1 MGDTMMKDNHAKT
14 DHDQPVLIMN
24 GVSKA
29 FHQGDR
35 VIQVLN
41 DVTVNIAK
49 GELVALVGPSGS
61 GKTTLL
67 NIAGILE
74 KPDSG
79 QVTIAGKATHRLNDK
94 QISALRRDALGFV
107 FQFHRLLPEFSALEN
122 IVIPQIMNR
131 LQRHVA
137 EERAEQLLEMIGLM
151 ERRHHRPG
159 QLSGGEQQRVAIA
172 RAVANVPSLLLADEP
187 TGNLDPETAADVFR
201 HLVAVLRSTGTAAL
215 VVTHNMELAKS
226 LDRVLTIRKGELV
239 E

>member
-1 MGDTMMKDNHAKT
+1 MDKNDMSSGEDKT
-14 DHDQPVLIMN
+14 VLIMN
-24 GVSKA
+24 AVSKA

-35 VIQVLN
+35 VIKVLN
-41 DVTVNIAK
+41 DVSVKMEK
-49 GELVALVGPSGS
+49 GELVGLVGPSGS

-79 QVTIAGKATHRLNDK
+79 QVMIAGKATHRLNDREV
-94 QISALRRDALGFV
+94 SALRRNKVGFV

-122 IVIPQIMNR
+122 IVIPQIMNCLSR
-131 LQRHVA
+131 SVA
-137 EERAEQLLEMIGLM
+137 EDRAQQLLEMIGLM
-151 ERRHHRPG
+151 DRRHHRPG

-187 TGNLDPETAADVFR
+187 TGNLDPETAADVFS
-201 HLVAVLRSTGTAAL
+201 HLVAILRSTGTAAL
-215 VVTHNMELAKS
+215 LVTHNMELAKS

-239 E
+239 G

>member
-1 MGDTMMKDNHAKT
+1 MMKDNDAKT

-79 QVTIAGKATHRLNDK
+79 LVTIAGKATHRLNDK

-137 EERAEQLLEMIGLM
+137 EERADQLLDMIGLM

>member
-1 MGDTMMKDNHAKT
+1 MGDHMAETVMDR
-14 DHDQPVLIMN
+14 DDQDTVLLMN
-24 GVSKA
+24 DVSKA

-35 VIQVLN
+35 VIQVLK
-41 DVTVNIAK
+41 DVSVKIKK

-94 QISALRRDALGFV
+94 ETSVLRRDSIGFV

-122 IVIPQIMNR
+122 IIIPQIMNR
-131 LQRHVA
+131 LSRHVA
-137 EERAEQLLEMIGLM
+137 EDRAEQLLDMIGLS

-159 QLSGGEQQRVAIA
+159 QLSGDEQQRVAIA

-187 TGNLDPETAADVFR
+187 TGNLDPDTAAGVFK
-201 HLVAVLRSTGTAAL
+201 HLVAILRSTGTAAL
-215 VVTHNMELAKS
+215 LVTHNMELAKS

-239 E
+239 G

>member
-1 MGDTMMKDNHAKT
+1 MGDAMMKDNDTKT

-24 GVSKA
+24 AVSKA

-41 DVTVNIAK
+41 DVTVNIEK

-79 QVTIAGKATHRLNDK
+79 LVTIAGKATHRLNDK
-94 QISALRRDALGFV
+94 QISALRREALGFV

-122 IVIPQIMNR
+122 IVIPQIMNQ

-137 EERAEQLLEMIGLM
+137 EERAEQLLDMIGLM
-151 ERRHHRPG
+151 ERRYHRPG

>member
-1 MGDTMMKDNHAKT
+1 MGEHMAASVMSRDDQDT
-14 DHDQPVLIMN
+14 VLLMN
-24 GVSKA
+24 DVSKA

-35 VIQVLN
+35 VIQVLK
-41 DVTVNIAK
+41 DVSVNIKK

-74 KPDSG
+74 RPDSG
-79 QVTIAGKATHRLNDK
+79 QVSIAGKATHRLNDK
-94 QISALRRDALGFV
+94 ETSELRRNSIGFV
-107 FQFHRLLPEFSALEN
+107 FQFHRLLPEFSAAEN
-122 IVIPQIMNR
+122 IIIPQIMNR
-131 LQRHVA
+131 LSRHVA
-137 EERAEQLLEMIGLM
+137 EERAEQLLAMIGLS

-187 TGNLDPETAADVFR
+187 TGNLDPDTAADVFK
-201 HLVAVLRSTGTAAL
+201 HLVAILQSTGTAAL
-215 VVTHNMELAKS
+215 LVTHNMELAKS

-239 E
+239 G

>member
-1 MGDTMMKDNHAKT
+1 MSRDDQDT
-14 DHDQPVLIMN
+14 VLLMN
-24 GVSKA
+24 DVSKA

-35 VIQVLN
+35 VIQVLK
-41 DVTVNIAK
+41 DVSVNIKK

-74 KPDSG
+74 RPDSG
-79 QVTIAGKATHRLNDK
+79 QVSIAGKATHRLNDK
-94 QISALRRDALGFV
+94 ETSELRRNSIGFV
-107 FQFHRLLPEFSALEN
+107 FQFHRLLPEFSAAEN
-122 IVIPQIMNR
+122 IIIPQIMNR
-131 LQRHVA
+131 LSRHVA
-137 EERAEQLLEMIGLM
+137 QERAEQLLAMIGLS

-187 TGNLDPETAADVFR
+187 TGNLDPDTAADVFK
-201 HLVAVLRSTGTAAL
+201 HLVAILRSTGTAAL
-215 VVTHNMELAKS
+215 LVTHNMELAKS

-239 E
+239 G

>member
-1 MGDTMMKDNHAKT
+1 MGDAMMKDNDTKT
-14 DHDQPVLIMN
+14 DHGQPVLIMN
-24 GVSKA
+24 GVSRP
-29 FHQGDR
+29 FIRGDR

-41 DVTVNIAK
+41 DVTVNIEK

-79 QVTIAGKATHRLNDK
+79 LVTIAGKATHRLNDK
-94 QISALRRDALGFV
+94 QISALRQDALGFV

-137 EERAEQLLEMIGLM
+137 EERADQLLDMIGLM

>member
-1 MGDTMMKDNHAKT
+1 MMKDNHAKT

-79 QVTIAGKATHRLNDK
+79 LVTIAGKATHRLNDK

-122 IVIPQIMNR
+122 IIIPQIMNK

-137 EERAEQLLEMIGLM
+137 EERADQLLDMIGLM

-172 RAVANVPSLLLADEP
+172 RALCMEPKIMLFDEP
-187 TGNLDPETAADVFR
+187 TSALDPE
-201 HLVAVLRSTGTAAL
+201 
-215 VVTHNMELAKS
+215 M
-226 LDRVLTIRKGELV
+226 
-239 E
+239 

>member
-1 MGDTMMKDNHAKT
+1 MKDNDAKT

-79 QVTIAGKATHRLNDK
+79 LVTIAGKATHRLNDK

-137 EERAEQLLEMIGLM
+137 EERADQLLDMIGLM

>member
-1 MGDTMMKDNHAKT
+1 MKDNDAKT

-79 QVTIAGKATHRLNDK
+79 LVTIAGKATHRLNDK

-137 EERAEQLLEMIGLM
+137 EERADQLLDMIGLM
-151 ERRHHRPG
+151 ERRYHRPG

>member
-1 MGDTMMKDNHAKT
+1 MIKDNDAKT

-79 QVTIAGKATHRLNDK
+79 LVTIAGKATHRLNDK

-137 EERAEQLLEMIGLM
+137 EERADQLLDMIGLM

>member
-1 MGDTMMKDNHAKT
+1 MSRDDQDT
-14 DHDQPVLIMN
+14 VLLMN
-24 GVSKA
+24 DVSKA

-35 VIQVLN
+35 VIQVLK
-41 DVTVNIAK
+41 DVSVNIKK

-74 KPDSG
+74 RPDSG
-79 QVTIAGKATHRLNDK
+79 QVSIAGKATHRLNDK
-94 QISALRRDALGFV
+94 ETSELRRNSIGFV
-107 FQFHRLLPEFSALEN
+107 FQFHRLLPEFSAAEN
-122 IVIPQIMNR
+122 IIIPQIMNR
-131 LQRHVA
+131 LSRHVA
-137 EERAEQLLEMIGLM
+137 EERAEQLLAMIGLS

-187 TGNLDPETAADVFR
+187 TGNLDPDTAADVFK
-201 HLVAVLRSTGTAAL
+201 HLVAILRSTGTAAL
-215 VVTHNMELAKS
+215 LVTHNMELAKS

-239 E
+239 G

>member
-1 MGDTMMKDNHAKT
+1 MGDAMMKDNDTKT

-24 GVSKA
+24 AVSKA

-41 DVTVNIAK
+41 DVTVNIEK

-79 QVTIAGKATHRLNDK
+79 LVTIAGKATHRLNDK
-94 QISALRRDALGFV
+94 QISALRREALGFV

-122 IVIPQIMNR
+122 IIIPQIMNQ

-137 EERAEQLLEMIGLM
+137 EERAEQLLDMIGLM
-151 ERRHHRPG
+151 ERRYHRPG

-187 TGNLDPETAADVFR
+187 TGNLDPETATDVFK

>member
-1 MGDTMMKDNHAKT
+1 MGDAMMKDNDAKT

-79 QVTIAGKATHRLNDK
+79 LVTIAGKATHRLNDK